1 MRDRRSIRLIGH
13 GLLQAGPIV
22 VMATFLVFALMHLV
36 PGDLAITLAG
46 ENATRERIEEI
57 RGLYGLDRPVLV
69 QYGSWL
75 WKMLHG
81 DLSVSL
87 LSGEPVLTSILRR
100 LPVTLM
106 IVSFAMAL
114 SLLLGIPLGIL
125 AAARPR
131 SLLDSFVTTSASVGI
146 ALPSFWLA
154 MILVSLLAL
163 SLQWFPVSG
172 MVDPKVDIFD
182 ALYHAFLPAVALA
195 ASGVAEVARQTRSAL
210 MEVQS
215 SQYVRT
221 LIAKGLPARQIFWK
235 HGLKN
240 ISVTLLTVTGL
251 LFNRLLG
258 GTVVIEAVFAI
269 SGMGS
274 LVVSAATGKDYP
286 VVQGVMLTMVLIVIT
301 INLAIEI
308 LYALLD
314 PRVARR

>member
-1 MRDRRSIRLIGH
+1 MQAKRSARLIGH
-13 GLLQAGPIV
+13 GLLQAGPILIL
-22 VMATFLVFALMHLV
+22 ATFLVFALLHLV
-36 PGDLAITLAG
+36 PGDLAVTLAG
-46 ENATRERIEEI
+46 ESATPEHIEQI
-57 RGLYGLDRPVLV
+57 RVSYGLDRPVLV
-69 QYGSWL
+69 QYGDWL

-100 LPVTLM
+100 LPVTLL

-114 SLLLGIPLGIL
+114 SLVVGIPVGIL

-131 SLLDSFVTTSASVGI
+131 SLLVSFVTKFASIGI

-154 MILVSLLAL
+154 MILVSVLAL
-163 SLQWFPVSG
+163 TFPVFPVSG
-172 MVDPKVDIFD
+172 MVEPGEDLLQ
-182 ALYHAFLPAVALA
+182 ALYHACLPALALA
-195 ASGVAEVARQTRSAL
+195 ASGVAEVARQTHSAL
-210 MEVQS
+210 LEVQS

-221 LIAKGLPARQIFWK
+221 LRAKGLPPRTIFWK

-286 VVQGVMLTMVLIVIT
+286 VLQGVMLAMVLIVIVV
-301 INLAIEI
+301 NLVIEI

-314 PRVARR
+314 PRVAR

>member
-1 MRDRRSIRLIGH
+1 MREKRTIRLIGY
-13 GLLQAGPIV
+13 GLLQAGPVLIA
-22 VMATFLVFALMHLV
+22 ATFIVFALLHLV

-46 ENATRERIEEI
+46 ETATRERIEEI
-57 RGLYGLDRPVLV
+57 RTLYGLDRPVLV

-75 WKMLHG
+75 WQMLHG

-100 LPVTLM
+100 LPVTML
-106 IVSFAMAL
+106 IVSLAMVF
-114 SLLLGIPLGIL
+114 SLALGIPLGI
-125 AAARPR
+125 AAAVRPR
-131 SLLDSFVTTSASVGI
+131 SLIDSFVTTFASFGI
-146 ALPSFWLA
+146 ALPNFWLA
-154 MILVSLLAL
+154 MILVSFFAMTF
-163 SLQWFPVSG
+163 QWFPVSG
-172 MVDPKVDIFD
+172 MVAPSENIMD
-182 ALYHAFLPAVALA
+182 ALRHSFLPAVALA

-221 LIAKGLPARQIFWK
+221 LLAKGLPQRAIFWK

-258 GTVVIEAVFAI
+258 GTVVVEAVFAI

-286 VVQGVMLTMVLIVIT
+286 VVQGVMLTMVLIVIA
-301 INLAIEI
+301 INLVIEI

-314 PRVARR
+314 PRVAKQ

>member
-1 MRDRRSIRLIGH
+1 MQGRRSLRLIGH
-13 GLLQAGPIV
+13 GLLQAGPILIT
-22 VMATFLVFALMHLV
+22 ATFLVFALMHLV

-46 ENATRERIEEI
+46 ENATRERVEEI
-57 RGLYGLDRPVLV
+57 RSLYGLDRPVLV

-87 LSGEPVLTSILRR
+87 LSGEPVLTSILHR
-100 LPVTLM
+100 LPVTLV
-106 IVSFAMAL
+106 IVTFAMML

-125 AAARPR
+125 ASSRPR
-131 SLLDSFVTTSASVGI
+131 SLIDSFVTTFASVGI

-154 MILVSLLAL
+154 MIMVSLFAL
-163 SLQWFPVSG
+163 TFQWFPVSG
-172 MVDPKVDIFD
+172 MVEPKVDLFD

-210 MEVQS
+210 MEVQT

-221 LIAKGLPARQIFWK
+221 LVAKGLPASKIFWK

-258 GTVVIEAVFAI
+258 GTVVIESVFAI

-286 VVQGVMLTMVLIVIT
+286 VVQGVMLAMVIIVVT

-314 PRVARR
+314 PRVARQ

>member
-1 MRDRRSIRLIGH
+1 MVEPKEN
-13 GLLQAGPIV
+13 LL
-22 VMATFLVFALMHLV
+22 
-36 PGDLAITLAG
+36 
-46 ENATRERIEEI
+46 
-57 RGLYGLDRPVLV
+57 
-69 QYGSWL
+69 
-75 WKMLHG
+75 
-81 DLSVSL
+81 
-87 LSGEPVLTSILRR
+87 
-100 LPVTLM
+100 
-106 IVSFAMAL
+106 
-114 SLLLGIPLGIL
+114 
-125 AAARPR
+125 
-131 SLLDSFVTTSASVGI
+131 
-146 ALPSFWLA
+146 
-154 MILVSLLAL
+154 
-163 SLQWFPVSG
+163 
-172 MVDPKVDIFD
+172 D
-182 ALYHAFLPAVALA
+182 ALYHAFLPASALA

-221 LIAKGLPARQIFWK
+221 LVAKGLPARAIFWK

-286 VVQGVMLTMVLIVIT
+286 VVQGVMLAMVLIVVAM
-301 INLAIEI
+301 NLIIEI

>member
-1 MRDRRSIRLIGH
+1 MMQVKRSARLIGH
-13 GLLQAGPIV
+13 SLLQAGPILLL
-22 VMATFLVFALMHLV
+22 ATFLVFALMHLV

-46 ENATRERIEEI
+46 ESATPEHIEQI
-57 RGLYGLDRPVLV
+57 RSLYGLDKPVLV
-69 QYGSWL
+69 QYGDWL

-100 LPVTLM
+100 LPVTLL
-106 IVSFAMAL
+106 IVSFAMGL
-114 SLLLGIPLGIL
+114 SLVVGIPLGIL
-125 AAARPR
+125 AAARSR
-131 SLLDSFVTTSASVGI
+131 SLIDSFVTTFASIGI

-154 MILVSLLAL
+154 MILVSVLAL
-163 SLQWFPVSG
+163 TFPLFPVSG
-172 MVDPKVDIFD
+172 MVEPNEDLLQ
-182 ALYHAFLPAVALA
+182 ALYHACLPALALA
-195 ASGVAEVARQTRSAL
+195 ASGIAEVARQTRSAL
-210 MEVQS
+210 IEVQS

-221 LIAKGLPARQIFWK
+221 LRAKGLPSRTIFWK

-286 VVQGVMLTMVLIVIT
+286 VVQGVMLAMVLIVVG
-301 INLAIEI
+301 INLIIEI

-314 PRVARR
+314 PRVAR

>member
-1 MRDRRSIRLIGH
+1 MQARRPLRLIGH
-13 GLLQAGPIV
+13 GLLQAGPILII
-22 VMATFLVFALMHLV
+22 ATFLVFALLHLV

-46 ENATRERIEEI
+46 ESATRERIEEI
-57 RGLYGLDRPVLV
+57 RSLYGLDRPVLV
-69 QYGSWL
+69 QYGAWL

-87 LSGEPVLTSILRR
+87 LSGEPVLTSILHR
-100 LPVTLM
+100 LPVTLL
-106 IVSFAMAL
+106 IVSFAMSL

-125 AAARPR
+125 ASARPR
-131 SLLDSFVTTSASVGI
+131 SLIDSFVTMFASVGI
-146 ALPSFWLA
+146 ALPNFWLA
-154 MILVSLLAL
+154 MILVSLFALAF
-163 SLQWFPVSG
+163 QWFPASG
-172 MVDPKVDIFD
+172 MVNPKEGLFD
-182 ALYHAFLPAVALA
+182 SLYHAFLPAAALA

-221 LIAKGLPARQIFWK
+221 LVAKGLRARTIFWK

-240 ISVTLLTVTGL
+240 ISVTLLTVMGL

-258 GTVVIEAVFAI
+258 GTVVVEAVFAI

-286 VVQGVMLTMVLIVIT
+286 VVQGVMLIMVLIVIS
-301 INLAIEI
+301 INLVIEI
-308 LYALLD
+308 LYMLFD
-314 PRVARR
+314 PRVARQ

>member
-1 MRDRRSIRLIGH
+1 MQASRSLRLIGH
-13 GLLQAGPIV
+13 GLLQAGPILIA
-22 VMATFLVFALMHLV
+22 ATFLVFALMHLV
-36 PGDLAITLAG
+36 PGDIAITLAG
-46 ENATRERIEEI
+46 ETATRERIEEI
-57 RGLYGLDRPVLV
+57 RSLYGLDRPVLV
-69 QYGSWL
+69 QYATWL

-81 DLSVSL
+81 DLSVSM
-87 LSGEPVLTSILRR
+87 LSGESVLTSILHR
-100 LPVTLM
+100 LPVTLL
-106 IVSFAMAL
+106 IVSFAMSL
-114 SLLLGIPLGIL
+114 SLAVGVPLGVL
-125 AAARPR
+125 AAGRPR
-131 SLLDSFVTTSASVGI
+131 SLIDSFVTTFASLGI

-154 MILVSLLAL
+154 MILVSLFAL
-163 SLQWFPVSG
+163 TFQWFPASG
-172 MVDPKVDIFD
+172 MVEPKQNLLE
-182 ALYHAFLPAVALA
+182 ALYHAFLPALALA

-221 LIAKGLPARQIFWK
+221 LIAKGLPARTIFWK

-274 LVVSAATGKDYP
+274 LVVGAAVGKDFP
-286 VVQGVMLTMVLIVIT
+286 VVQGVMLTMVLIVISL
-301 INLAIEI
+301 NLVIEI

-314 PRVARR
+314 PRVGRQ